1 MIFHFC
7 IWQMLWPADNDEK
20 RIFRGVAKGDK
31 QAMRELY
38 DLVAGSISS
47 ACCRYVANDDD
58 AKDVAQ
64 DTFLSIITHI
74 GDFEYRG
81 KGSLRAWATR
91 IAINKAVN
99 FMRKQDRQLLS
110 VKEELLSDKSLNAV
124 EVESNLALQDLYD
137 IDADQLHAFIRSLPD
152 GYRTVF
158 NLYAIDGKSHSE
170 IAQLLGI
177 SESTS
182 ASQYHRAKVLLA
194 KKITNYLSQKSTSY
208 EY

>member
-1 MIFHFC
+1 
-7 IWQMLWPADNDEK
+7 
-20 RIFRGVAKGDK
+20 
-31 QAMRELY
+31 
-38 DLVAGSISS
+38 
-47 ACCRYVANDDD
+47 
-58 AKDVAQ
+58 
-64 DTFLSIITHI
+64 
-74 GDFEYRG
+74 
-81 KGSLRAWATR
+81 
-91 IAINKAVN
+91 
-99 FMRKQDRQLLS
+99 MRKQDRQLLS

-158 NLYAIDGKSHSE
+158 NLYAIDGKSHNE

>member
-1 MIFHFC
+1 
-7 IWQMLWPADNDEK
+7 MLWLADNDEK
-20 RIFRGVAKGDK
+20 RISRGVAKGDK

-38 DLVAGSISS
+38 DLVAGCISS

-158 NLYAIDGKSHSE
+158 NLYAIDGKSHNE

>member
-1 MIFHFC
+1 
-7 IWQMLWPADNDEK
+7 MLWPADNDEK
-20 RIFRGVAKGDK
+20 RISRGVAKGDK

-58 AKDVAQ
+58 AKDVVQ

-81 KGSLRAWATR
+81 KGSLRAWAMR

-124 EVESNLALQDLYD
+124 EVESNLALHDLYD

-158 NLYAIDGKSHSE
+158 NLYAIDGKSHGE

>member
-1 MIFHFC
+1 
-7 IWQMLWPADNDEK
+7 MLWLADNDEK
-20 RIFRGVAKGDK
+20 RISRGVAKGDK
-31 QAMRELY
+31 QAMRKLY

-99 FMRKQDRQLLS
+99 FMRKQDKQLLS
-110 VKEELLSDKSLNAV
+110 IKEELLSDKSLNAV

-137 IDADQLHAFIRSLPD
+137 IAADQLHAFIRSLPD

-158 NLYAIDGKSHSE
+158 NLYAIDGKSHGE

>member
-1 MIFHFC
+1 
-7 IWQMLWPADNDEK
+7 MLWLADNDEK
-20 RIFRGVAKGDK
+20 RISRGVAKGDK

-38 DLVAGSISS
+38 DHVAGSISS

-99 FMRKQDRQLLS
+99 FMRKQDKQLLS
-110 VKEELLSDKSLNAV
+110 IKEELLSDKSLNAV

-158 NLYAIDGKSHSE
+158 NLYAIDGKSHGE

>member
-1 MIFHFC
+1 
-7 IWQMLWPADNDEK
+7 
-20 RIFRGVAKGDK
+20 
-31 QAMRELY
+31 
-38 DLVAGSISS
+38 
-47 ACCRYVANDDD
+47 
-58 AKDVAQ
+58 
-64 DTFLSIITHI
+64 
-74 GDFEYRG
+74 
-81 KGSLRAWATR
+81 
-91 IAINKAVN
+91 
-99 FMRKQDRQLLS
+99 MRKQDKQLLS

-137 IDADQLHAFIRSLPD
+137 IDADQLHAFIRSLPN

>member
-1 MIFHFC
+1 
-7 IWQMLWPADNDEK
+7 MLWLADNDEK
-20 RIFRGVAKGDK
+20 RISRGVAKGDK
-31 QAMRELY
+31 QAMRKLY

-74 GDFEYRG
+74 EDFEYRG

-99 FMRKQDRQLLS
+99 FMRKQDKQLLS
-110 VKEELLSDKSLNAV
+110 IKEELLSDKSLNAV

-137 IDADQLHAFIRSLPD
+137 IDSDQLHAFIRSLPD

-158 NLYAIDGKSHSE
+158 NLYAIDGKSHGE